1 MAGQVPKR
9 VSLAL
14 CARLR
19 SGYSYLFC
27 LNWLYFCLVSNNA
40 ASEWYSQCTPDTG
53 GGGGGGGGG
62 TSPDPTTTAGGNTP
76 APTGG
81 SGAAGGL
88 HDKFKAKGKT
98 YFGTEIDHYHLS
110 NSALTT
116 IAKNSF
122 GQVTPEN
129 SMKWDALE
137 REYPAQVFASRF
149 RVPN

>member
-1 MAGQVPKR
+1 MAGQVPTR

-14 CARLR
+14 CARLQ
-19 SGYSYLFC
+19 SEHSYRFYLT
-27 LNWLYFCLVSNNA
+27 WLYVYPVSNNT
-40 ASEWYSQCTPDTG
+40 ASEWYSQCVPDT
-53 GGGGGGGGG
+53 GGGGGG

-137 REYPAQVFASRF
+137 REYPAQVFASPF

>member
-1 MAGQVPKR
+1 VETAGQVPQL

-14 CARLR
+14 FARLR
-19 SGYSYLFC
+19 SEHSYLWC
-27 LNWLYFCLVSNNA
+27 LTWLYVYLISNNT
-40 ASEWYSQCTPDTG
+40 ASEWYSQCTPGT
-53 GGGGGGGGG
+53 GGGGGG
-62 TSPDPTTTAGGNTP
+62 TSPDPTTTNGGNTP

>member
-19 SGYSYLFC
+19 SEHSYRFC
-27 LNWLYFCLVSNNA
+27 LTWLYVYLVSNNT
-40 ASEWYSQCTPDTG
+40 ASEWYSQCTPDT
-53 GGGGGGGGG
+53 GGGGGGGG

-137 REYPAQVFASRF
+137 REYPAQVFAPRF